1 MKSLS
6 KYISEAFKIS
16 TKTRV
21 AKIKNV
27 NNINDF
33 IQILNEEIKKCK
45 EENNPKLDLSF
56 IRFSDEFVNSRNKS
70 LNYLFNNYLFN
81 EEDITVLDIT
91 GWNLEKFEKI
101 DGLFRHCNYLE
112 KIIGLDTLDLSNI
125 YSAKEL
131 FTRCASLDFA
141 CVKNL
146 NVKGIK
152 DLSFVFSFN
161 EMDNLDFLIDW
172 DISECEDISFM
183 FCGCKKLT
191 NIDGI
196 KNWNISSL
204 KNSYSLGKNIEGI
217 NGLFSHC
224 YLLTNIDLSSWTLE
238 KNIIWIDKVFSDCY
252 SLKTIKIF
260 NVTGIIKKAQS
271 LFEDCDQLES
281 IENIEKWTIS
291 NNANCDSMFYHCT
304 KLVIDLRHWN
314 LKSTGSKKI
323 KTGANKVKI

>member
-21 AKIKNV
+21 EKVKIV
-27 NNINDF
+27 NSINDL

-45 EENNPKLDLSF
+45 DDNNPKLDLSF
-56 IRFSDEFVNSRNKS
+56 IRFSDEFINSRQKT

-81 EEDITVLDIT
+81 VTYINTLDIT

-101 DGLFRHCNYLE
+101 DSLFKNCNYLE

-131 FTRCASLDFA
+131 FASCASLDFS

-152 DLSFVFSFN
+152 DLSFAFSFN
-161 EMDNLDFLIDW
+161 KMDNLDFLTNW
-172 DISECEDISFM
+172 DISECEDISFI
-183 FCGCKKLT
+183 FCGCKQLT
-191 NIDGI
+191 NVDGI
-196 KNWNISSL
+196 KNWNINSL
-204 KNSYSLGKNIEGI
+204 KNGYSLGPNTEGI

-224 YLLTNIDLSSWTLE
+224 YKLTNIDLSSWTLG
-238 KNIIWIDKVFSDCY
+238 KNIMWVDKVFSDCY
-252 SLKTIKIF
+252 NLKTVKIF
-260 NVTGIIKKAQS
+260 NVTGTIKRAES
-271 LFEDCDQLES
+271 LFEDCIELES
-281 IENIEKWTIS
+281 IENIENWKIS
-291 NNANCDSMFYHCT
+291 DSAKCDSMFYHCE
-304 KLVIDLRHWN
+304 KLKIDLRHWN

-323 KTGANKVKI
+323 NTGAKKVKI